1 LQQKIIGRVLV
12 RKRFEKAKR
21 IVRGDPCTRDGLIG
35 YPRFGVDLNL
45 VCLRCRLACKGN
57 KRKTMMKANDPKI
70 QGI

>member
-1 LQQKIIGRVLV
+1 LGGCWSE
-12 RKRFEKAKR
+12 KRFEKAKR
-21 IVRGDPCTRDGLIG
+21 IDRGDPFTRDGLIG

-70 QGI
+70 QDI